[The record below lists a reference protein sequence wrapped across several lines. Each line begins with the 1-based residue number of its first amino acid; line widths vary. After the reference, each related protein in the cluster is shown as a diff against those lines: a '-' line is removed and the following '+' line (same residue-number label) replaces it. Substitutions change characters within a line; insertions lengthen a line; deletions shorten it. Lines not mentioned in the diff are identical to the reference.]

1 MSGRRSSS
9 FGENPSSK
17 QRQWLHYCQHLH
29 KVENM
34 YATFLVVSTTDD
46 ISSIKLP
53 SFSEIWKANRGGGH
67 RARESPFQMGSGAGT
82 NGCGPDS
89 PSLWKSF
96 GDERGGFLPSTTPW
110 VGPQFTE
117 SYHRLSFVFFRW
129 IIIVIAP
136 FHKAANQWPRVNGV
150 KHSGFRVAL
159 PQRTLQRRSS
169 GTGVQGKHLLEGDTW
184 EKENL
189 CHLRADLWSNSS
201 L

>member
-1 MSGRRSSS
+1 MIALLST
-9 FGENPSSK
+9 
-17 QRQWLHYCQHLH
+17 H

-89 PSLWKSF
+89 DSPSLWKSF
-96 GDERGGFLPSTTPW
+96 GDERGGFLPPTTPW

-159 PQRTLQRRSS
+159 PQHTHWGELCSAACVVGPNVVEVLYYAAAQCTS
-169 GTGVQGKHLLEGDTW
+169 G
-184 EKENL
+184 
-189 CHLRADLWSNSS
+189 CHVDIC
-201 L
+201 